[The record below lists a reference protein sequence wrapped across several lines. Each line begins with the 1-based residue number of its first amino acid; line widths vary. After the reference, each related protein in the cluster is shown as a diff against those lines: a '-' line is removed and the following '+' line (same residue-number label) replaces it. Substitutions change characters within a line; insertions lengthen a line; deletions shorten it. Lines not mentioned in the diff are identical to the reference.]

1 MKMIQLRSNSRLSL
15 LVEKNRRM
23 RRKMKKM
30 RRLKKGMM
38 TKRGMKIC
46 DYN

>member
-15 LVEKNRRM
+15 LVERNRRM
-23 RRKMKKM
+23 KRKTKKM

>member
-1 MKMIQLRSNSRLSL
+1 MKMIQSRSNSRLSL

-23 RRKMKKM
+23 KRKTKKM
-30 RRLKKGMM
+30 RRLKKGMRI
-38 TKRGMKIC
+38 KRGMKIC